1 MLLGVKSPTNHG
13 NERGGGGWRGLRDT
27 EPTNHGNASRGHKGD
42 VSVICR
48 VLLLGVARRKELF
61 A

>member
-13 NERGGGGWRGLRDT
+13 NTNVFMVES
-27 EPTNHGNASRGHKGD
+27 PTNHGNASLGHKGD
-42 VSVICR
+42 VFVICR
-48 VLLLGVARRKELF
+48 VLLLGVARRRELF